1 MPAVAG
7 KSYRLHGHM
16 RPGLPGRAV
25 KPSGVGVDV
34 IRGIFSTKSVSTD
47 ESGAE
52 IQRKVYWL
60 VREQADGTF
69 RVQPLSRNF
78 VPTGEAKTVSREGFL
93 DRFEPEPEFYLESVA
108 RKKREADDILG
119 LEGPSDESGL
129 PLAGLDLAAAQK
141 ANEENV
147 RANFS
152 LGLML
157 LSKDRA
163 GKAQDVFER
172 ILRLSGPFDAEHKH
186 LFNSMGI
193 RLRKAR
199 LYDTALKFYERA
211 VSLAPDDEN
220 IYHNMA
226 RALFEKGEM
235 KMAMDRLRKS
245 LDLNPELRESRRFV
259 GYLRRR
265 YLGAGK
271 TRPHVYR
278 KPFED

>member
-1 MPAVAG
+1 M
-7 KSYRLHGHM
+7 
-16 RPGLPGRAV
+16 
-25 KPSGVGVDV
+25 DV

-52 IQRKVYWL
+52 VQRKVYWL

-69 RVQPLSRNF
+69 RVQPLSKSF
-78 VPTGEAKTVSREGFL
+78 VPTGEAKSVTRDGFL
-93 DRFEPEPEFYLESVA
+93 DRFEPEPEFYIESVS
-108 RKKREADDILG
+108 RKKRGADDVLG
-119 LEGPSDESGL
+119 LEGPVDDAGL

-147 RANFS
+147 RANFN

-157 LSKDRA
+157 LTQNRA
-163 GKAQDVFER
+163 GKAQDIFDR
-172 ILRLSGPFDAEHKH
+172 ILRLSGPFDGEHKH

-199 LYDTALKFYERA
+199 LYDAALKFYERA

-235 KMAMDRLRKS
+235 KMAMDRLKKS
-245 LDLNPELRESRRFV
+245 LDLNPGLRESRQFV
-259 GYLRRR
+259 RYLRRR
-265 YLGAGK
+265 YLGPAKGK
-271 TRPHVYR
+271 AHVYR